1 MGLAGCG
8 GLWEHSRILKY
19 QRQQLGKFC
28 WVMFVLVEKAAVSW
42 VQLLMVWEVGFEVS
56 VSEPCPSVAA
66 VT

>member
-1 MGLAGCG
+1 
-8 GLWEHSRILKY
+8 
-19 QRQQLGKFC
+19 
-28 WVMFVLVEKAAVSW
+28 MFVLVEKAAVNW